1 MKKNIK
7 NNTTKSIRAS
17 LVDALERSSKGNL
30 SAEDGRNIIGLANQ
44 ISQSMG
50 AEVKV
55 MNTKIKMGH
64 QVEKFG
70 ELEVS

>member
-1 MKKNIK
+1 MS
-7 NNTTKSIRAS
+7 NTTKAIRAS
-17 LVDALERSSKGNL
+17 LVDALTRATNGDL

-50 AEVKV
+50 TEVKV
-55 MNTKIKMGH
+55 MTTKLKMGH

-70 ELEVS
+70 DLRVS

>member
-1 MKKNIK
+1 MS
-7 NNTTKSIRAS
+7 NTTKAIRAS
-17 LVDALERSSKGNL
+17 LVDALSRATNGDL

-50 AEVKV
+50 TEVKV
-55 MNTKIKMGH
+55 MTTKLKMGH

-70 ELEVS
+70 DLEVS

>member
-1 MKKNIK
+1 MS
-7 NNTTKSIRAS
+7 NTTSAIRAS
-17 LVDALERSSKGNL
+17 LVDALQRATDGNL

-50 AEVKV
+50 TEVKV
-55 MNTKIKMGH
+55 MTTKLKMGH

-70 ELEVS
+70 DLEVS

>member
-1 MKKNIK
+1 MS
-7 NNTTKSIRAS
+7 NTTKAIRAS
-17 LVDALERSSKGNL
+17 LVNALSRATNGDL

-50 AEVKV
+50 TEVKV
-55 MNTKIKMGH
+55 MTTKLKMGH

-70 ELEVS
+70 DLEVS

>member
-1 MKKNIK
+1 MS
-7 NNTTKSIRAS
+7 NTTSAIRAS
-17 LVDALERSSKGNL
+17 LVDALQRATDGNL

-50 AEVKV
+50 TEVKV
-55 MNTKIKMGH
+55 MTTKLKMGH

-70 ELEVS
+70 DLQVS

>member
-1 MKKNIK
+1 MS
-7 NNTTKSIRAS
+7 NTTKAIRAS
-17 LVDALERSSKGNL
+17 LVDALQRATNGNL

-50 AEVKV
+50 TEVKV
-55 MNTKIKMGH
+55 MTTKLKMGH

-70 ELEVS
+70 DLEVS